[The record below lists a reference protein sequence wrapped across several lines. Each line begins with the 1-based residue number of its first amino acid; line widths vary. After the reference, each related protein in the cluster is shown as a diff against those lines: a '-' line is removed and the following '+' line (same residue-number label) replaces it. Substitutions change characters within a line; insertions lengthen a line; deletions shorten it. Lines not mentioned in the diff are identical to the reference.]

1 MRFQTAK
8 IWEPCL
14 AAAIRWWERSVL
26 LPVNAPLKSSN
37 ILVDVIVAALGLTYW
52 EKKKKVELTTKHIHA
67 QCISSDWLVCKLF
80 FFFFYEIA
88 QLFQS
93 QISLEAQ
100 ITSDV
105 ILGFIEIMIKLL
117 MCYFLVFLLVD
128 LPLIHF
134 LLTGNT
140 LLKHRNMLNST

>member
-1 MRFQTAK
+1 M
-8 IWEPCL
+8 L
-14 AAAIRWWERSVL
+14 SVSAQIDL
-26 LPVNAPLKSSN
+26 YVNF
-37 ILVDVIVAALGLTYW
+37 
-52 EKKKKVELTTKHIHA
+52 
-67 QCISSDWLVCKLF
+67 F

>member
-1 MRFQTAK
+1 M
-8 IWEPCL
+8 

-52 EKKKKVELTTKHIHA
+52 EKKKVELTTKHIHA